1 MRTVW
6 NTVNPYV
13 GTPHTPKKQFTRRNE
28 MLHLFIYSHRC
39 LKICFLYL
47 APSIPKLFN
56 GSRLGPM
63 ASPVR
68 QAASKVVSS
77 GSHIGDLRARIFQAH
92 NSTLARSVTSGHQL
106 RHPMMWLPWNWLG
119 LAQDYIYPPVIKHD
133 DGNHE
138 TSKFSIMEELQ
149 CEGVTKWFSYM
160 VPSFPHLYIY
170 RWFPL

>member
-1 MRTVW
+1 
-6 NTVNPYV
+6 
-13 GTPHTPKKQFTRRNE
+13 

-39 LKICFLYL
+39 LKICFRYL

-92 NSTLARSVTSGHQL
+92 NPTLARTVP
-106 RHPMMWLPWNWLG
+106 RNYHPTVWCSTVDWDVHLTFDTQQGWLG
-119 LAQDYIYPPVIKHD
+119 LRDINWGIQWC
-133 DGNHE
+133 GCHE
-138 TSKFSIMEELQ
+138 TDLACHRTIYIPSGNQTWRWKIMKHPRFQLWRNYNVKGLQ
-149 CEGVTKWFSYM
+149 DD
-160 VPSFPHLYIY
+160 FPIWSQAY